1 MLCRELKV
9 PFRWRRHALAV
20 SFLMLAA
27 VGCKQE
33 TEEVNEVPVIRPV
46 LVEILTVQTPS
57 DLVFNG
63 VVQASQRA
71 DLAFRVGGR
80 IESILVSEGDSVTKG
95 QELAQLDDREAK
107 SALKDAELELNKA
120 SQEFNRAKTVFD
132 KTQAISKADLDAL
145 RTKLNLA
152 SNKAQDARERVEY
165 TKLVAPFD
173 GVIGEK
179 IAESFTQVQANQAI
193 MTLQD
198 VDNLEVEINIP
209 NRVML
214 SGVRNTKALATL
226 AAIPDDTFDLTLRT
240 YSTQADR
247 SSQTYSVVLGF
258 DDLKGYRVLPGMSV
272 RVFPS
277 PADTS
282 STLERIVTLP
292 LSAVVPDNQ
301 GQQFVWVV
309 SGENKVE
316 KRFVELGTVY
326 NDRVV
331 IKNNVTEGEQVV
343 IAGVSSMTESTL
355 VRPYVD

>member
-1 MLCRELKV
+1 MSHSEINQV
-9 PFRWRRHALAV
+9 ISWRKQAAVVSVFLLAI
-20 SFLMLAA
+20 

-33 TEEVNEVPVIRPV
+33 AEELDEAPVIRPV
-46 LVEILTVQTPS
+46 LVETVTVQTPS

-107 SALKDAELELNKA
+107 SVLKDAELELNKV
-120 SQEFNRAKTVFD
+120 SEEFKRAKAVFD

-152 SNKAQDARERVEY
+152 SNKAQDARDRVGY
-165 TKLVAPFD
+165 TKLIAPFD
-173 GVIGEK
+173 GVIGAKMVEN
-179 IAESFTQVQANQAI
+179 FTQVQANQAI

-214 SGVRNTKALATL
+214 SGVRSTKARATL

-240 YSTQADR
+240 YSTQAER

-277 PADTS
+277 S
-282 STLERIVTLP
+282 SETNDSTETIVTLP
-292 LSAVVPDNQ
+292 LAAVVPDNQ

-309 SGENKVE
+309 SGESSVE

-331 IKNNVTEGEQVV
+331 IKDNINEGEQVV

-355 VRPYVD
+355 VRPYTD